1 SSVTQPVHCTET
13 LASLLYKAF
22 VHTTQMPIEIVCKI
36 AFSED
41 DEKQKGAVECDKR
54 SLIEEGCQSSTTD
67 LVTFADTC
75 SLHGIN
81 HIFVPGGCGLKQSL
95 WAVAFISS
103 VMLFLYQVVNCTM
116 YYLKHHHVTAL
127 DEEVHHEI
135 PFPAITICNMN
146 RFRHTALT
154 DADIYHLAN
163 MTGLPPKSKDA
174 HKAVTQGYPV
184 ADMMDIF
191 NRTGHQIEEMLKN
204 CNFSGSYCS
213 AHNFSVVG
221 LSLH

>member
-1 SSVTQPVHCTET
+1 
-13 LASLLYKAF
+13 
-22 VHTTQMPIEIVCKI
+22 MPIEIVCKI

-41 DEKQKGAVECDKR
+41 DEKQKGTVECDKKN
-54 SLIEEGCQSSTTD
+54 LIEEGCQSSTTD

-81 HIFVPGGCGLKQSL
+81 HIFVPGGCGVKQSL
-95 WAVAFISS
+95 WALAFLCS
-103 VMLFLYQVVNCTM
+103 LLFFLYHVVTCTM
-116 YYLKHHHVTAL
+116 YYLEHHHVTAL
-127 DEEVHHEI
+127 DEDSDHEI

-154 DADIYHLAN
+154 DADIHHLAN

-174 HKAVTQGYPV
+174 HTVASQGYPD

-204 CNFSGSYCS
+204 CNFSGSNCS
-213 AHNFSVVG
+213 AHNFSVV
-221 LSLH
+221 SLTLI

>member
-1 SSVTQPVHCTET
+1 
-13 LASLLYKAF
+13 
-22 VHTTQMPIEIVCKI
+22 MPIEIVCKI

-54 SLIEEGCQSSTTD
+54 SLIEEGCESSATD

-75 SLHGIN
+75 SLHGLN

-95 WAVAFISS
+95 WALAFLSS
-103 VMLFLYQVVNCTM
+103 VMFFLYQVVNCTM

-127 DEEVHHEI
+127 DEESYHEI

-213 AHNFSVVG
+213 AHNFSV
-221 LSLH
+221 